1 MSKSA
6 LPLGRSVISFRE
18 AKLTNANLSGIDL
31 SATVIIL
38 PSPPPAPAPLPSAP
52 PAPPPPPPPIVSINC
67 AKLNKKKFCKK
78 RDRKMIGKRCGPN
91 TKPKFGGVGHK
102 KCARLCQT
110 KNKKLSDKCKQAC
123 CDGPKGFFPSLPP
136 TPPQLRL

>member
-1 MSKSA
+1 MFC
-6 LPLGRSVISFRE
+6 V
-18 AKLTNANLSGIDL
+18 
-31 SATVIIL
+31 
-38 PSPPPAPAPLPSAP
+38 
-52 PAPPPPPPPIVSINC
+52 IVSINC

-78 RDRKMIGKRCGPN
+78 RDRKIIGKRCGPN

-102 KCARLCQT
+102 KCARLCKT

-136 TPPQLRL
+136 PPPQLRL